1 MGTNSDLYLIG
12 IAVLIFLIIVFLYLR
27 KISNS
32 GKLKVKI
39 EEVPE
44 SFKEDKSLEI
54 EGQQA
59 FEFNEEEIK
68 SYEEDQEL
76 AILNLISVDRSMFD
90 NDQVYGFLTN
100 YGAILKNN
108 YFSYQDI
115 NGNEI
120 FRVANA
126 LNPGTFENDTKTFA
140 IVAASNLSLTNDPVD
155 AVKQM
160 LTHDPDYSK
169 ITEKRISKFL
179 YNDEMPDPDLII
191 RTSGEQR
198 ISNFL
203 LWQSAYSEFLFLEEL
218 WPDFSRQSLHKA
230 IREYQNR
237 TRRFGDL

>member
-126 LNPGTFENDTKTFA
+126 LNPGTFQNDTKTFA
-140 IVAASNLSLTNDPVD
+140 IVAASNLSLTTDPVD
-155 AVKQM
+155 
-160 LTHDPDYSK
+160 LS
-169 ITEKRISKFL
+169 
-179 YNDEMPDPDLII
+179 LIHI
-191 RTSGEQR
+191 
-198 ISNFL
+198 
-203 LWQSAYSEFLFLEEL
+203 
-218 WPDFSRQSLHKA
+218 
-230 IREYQNR
+230 
-237 TRRFGDL
+237 

>member
-1 MGTNSDLYLIG
+1 MYK
-12 IAVLIFLIIVFLYLR
+12 R
-27 KISNS
+27 Q
-32 GKLKVKI
+32 
-39 EEVPE
+39 VPE

-54 EGQQA
+54 ERQQA

-76 AILNLISVDRSMFD
+76 AILNLISVDKSMFD

-140 IVAASNLSLTNDPVD
+140 IVAASNLSLTTDPVD

-160 LTHDPDYSK
+160 IEFSVSFSEKFHASICDEERAP
-169 ITEKRISKFL
+169 ITKQMISHIESRAQDIARIKQVQTITKK
-179 YNDEMPDPDLII
+179 EV
-191 RTSGEQR
+191 E
-198 ISNFL
+198 
-203 LWQSAYSEFLFLEEL
+203 
-218 WPDFSRQSLHKA
+218 
-230 IREYQNR
+230 
-237 TRRFGDL
+237 